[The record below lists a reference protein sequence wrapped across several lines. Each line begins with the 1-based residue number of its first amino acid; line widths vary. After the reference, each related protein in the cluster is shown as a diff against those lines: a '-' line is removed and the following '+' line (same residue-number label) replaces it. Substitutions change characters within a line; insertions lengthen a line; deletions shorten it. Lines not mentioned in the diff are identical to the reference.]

1 LIRTLDRYLVR
12 ELLPPFLMGVG
23 GFVVILVGDILYV
36 LAEYLARGQ
45 VAVGDLVRLLFFKMP
60 HILVITF
67 PVSMLFAS
75 LLGLGRLA
83 KDSELVAMRMA
94 GLSLARV
101 FAPTWAFAL
110 VVSGASF
117 AVNEYVTPWA
127 NERADELIRRSI
139 FREIFPNVK
148 QNVFF
153 RGPGDRYFYVRH
165 VDYTNRVL
173 GGVMVYELG
182 GEFPRLITAK
192 RATFGEGYWDLEDG
206 VVRSLDAD
214 GFTAY
219 EAGFRHFRIRVE
231 GDVQGFLIQQRTPD
245 EMSAAELRAH
255 LEQLRRSGVDPQ
267 PMAVDYYFKFAAP
280 AAVLVFAILAAPLSL
295 EAARGGRFTGVGAA
309 ILLVFVYYVIMS
321 TSRAWGRAGA
331 LPPFLAAWA
340 ANLLFLAA
348 GLLLYLR
355 VEGLQSPIR
364 WPGANR
370 RATAPARAL

>member
-1 LIRTLDRYLVR
+1 MIRTLDRYLVR

-110 VVSGASF
+110 VVSGASYS
-117 AVNEYVTPWA
+117 VTEYVTPWA